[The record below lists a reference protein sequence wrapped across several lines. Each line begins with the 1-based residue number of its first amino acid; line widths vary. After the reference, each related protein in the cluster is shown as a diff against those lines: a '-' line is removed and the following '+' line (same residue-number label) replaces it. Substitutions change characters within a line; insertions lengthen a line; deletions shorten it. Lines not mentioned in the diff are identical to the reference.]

1 MPRIPKNELLFLQ
14 EALKTDKAM
23 GKKLGITGEAVRQS
37 RKIYG
42 IPRLHFKRVPVQ
54 PDITKNELLRL
65 QKKFVTDPAIGE
77 KLGIHDYKVR
87 LIRNYY
93 GIPAILRDN
102 TKRNEKIVALYK
114 KGMIGR
120 VIAKKFGLTT
130 IYVYTII
137 RYAGAGKRKAA
148 RNQPR

>member
-1 MPRIPKNELLFLQ
+1 MRLFDNHGRYMAFLDFILREFPFNRI
-14 EALKTDKAM
+14 
-23 GKKLGITGEAVRQS
+23 S
-37 RKIYG
+37 
-42 IPRLHFKRVPVQ
+42 
-54 PDITKNELLRL
+54 LRMNCFGCR
-65 QKKFVTDPAIGE
+65 KKFVTDPAIGE